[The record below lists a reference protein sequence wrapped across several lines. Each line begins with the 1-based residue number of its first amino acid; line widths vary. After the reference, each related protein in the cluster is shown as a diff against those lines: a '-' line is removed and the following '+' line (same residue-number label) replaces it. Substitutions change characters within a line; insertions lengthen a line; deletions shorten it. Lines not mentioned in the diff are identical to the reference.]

1 MDHELRVPWI
11 LSDGNL
17 DLIRR
22 MLERDVEK
30 RWSIGMVRGH
40 AWTMKRGFVK
50 DEGEEVEGEGEVEDG
65 VEGEGRGEVDDF

>member
-50 DEGEEVEGEGEVEDG
+50 DEVGDGEGEVEDG
-65 VEGEGRGEVDDF
+65 VEGEGAG

>member
-1 MDHELRVPWI
+1 MPWI
-11 LSDGNL
+11 LSEGNL

-40 AWTMKRGFVK
+40 AWTMKKGFC
-50 DEGEEVEGEGEVEDG
+50 EGGGGGDGERREVDGVEEVEGGG
-65 VEGEGRGEVDDF
+65 C